1 MYGFRKISVN
11 GWDQVLGCKGG
22 YIWGIQRIRI
32 LGLKVVVVVVCDT
45 SLVTLYASPRNL
57 GSLSCTY
64 CLILDITN
72 APLIYFSVPCLSSL
86 SPG

>member
-1 MYGFRKISVN
+1 MDGIRFWDVRGVIFGEFRE
-11 GWDQVLGCKGG
+11 
-22 YIWGIQRIRI
+22 YRI